1 MSQGSAESLTC
12 KTCLGAVVWA
22 KTITGKR
29 MPIDAAPVKHGNIAL
44 EETDTGLV
52 AHVLSPKALAN
63 AAERYVSHFA
73 TCREA
78 AQHRRPQ

>member
-1 MSQGSAESLTC
+1 MTVC
-12 KTCLGAVVWA
+12 KTCGGEVLFAQ
-22 KTITGKR
+22 TISGKS

-63 AAERYVSHFA
+63 AAERYISHFA

-78 AQHRRPQ
+78 AQHRRPR